1 MNCMGNQAKNDI
13 ANPVGKQKQNG
24 LFRLAVV
31 LCLFVLCFGLSAQAA
46 QKKGWHKASAGKWYY
61 VKADGKQAGK
71 GWLKVGSKVY
81 YIDQD
86 GYRVTKLQMI
96 GSKYYYFHKAKG
108 YRISGWVKIGNT
120 TYRFHKTKGYRMTGL
135 SKIDGKYY
143 YLDPKKDGARTV
155 GWKSIGKYRY
165 YFTKKGPAKTG
176 WLKQN
181 GKRYY
186 FQKNGHMTK
195 GWKTISGEKYYFD
208 KTTGAALTGWQT
220 IGETKYYF
228 NSKGKILKNGFTS
241 NGIYMDADG
250 KPLQKST
257 LKKFLKTALKPV
269 GSTMYVWGGG
279 WDTGDT
285 ASGVEA
291 VTIGTS
297 SRWKSFFEAQGSSY
311 DYRNTRFQIHDGLDC
326 SGFVG
331 WAVYNTFN
339 TTSGNAGYVML
350 AQNMAK
356 TYSSMGWGTYSSA
369 GTFSDFRA
377 GDILSSSSHVY
388 IVIGQCPD
396 GSVVLVHS
404 SPKGVQINGTTTRS
418 GNTNSQAASLAQK
431 YMKKYYP
438 AWCAKYSIP
447 VKDASYL
454 TRYAR
459 MRWKLS
465 GKCMMSDPAGYASK
479 DAAAILKNLFGE

>member
-1 MNCMGNQAKNDI
+1 MGQVKSDAGICGGRWNRRIVLKLGI
-13 ANPVGKQKQNG
+13 
-24 LFRLAVV
+24 LLA
-31 LCLFVLCFGLSAQAA
+31 LMMLCFSLCAQAA
-46 QKKGWHKASAGKWYY
+46 SSKGWHKTSDGKRYY

-71 GWLKVGSKVY
+71 GWLKVGKKTY

-86 GYRVTKLQMI
+86 GYRVTMLQQI
-96 GSKYYYFHKAKG
+96 GGKFYYFHKTKG
-108 YRISGWVKIGNT
+108 YRMTGWVKIGNQ

-143 YLDPKKDGARTV
+143 YLDPAQDGARIS
-155 GWKSIGKYRY
+155 GWKTIGKYRY
-165 YFTKKGPAKTG
+165 YFLKKGAAKTG

-186 FQKNGHMTK
+186 FLKNGRMVK

-208 KTTGAALTGWQT
+208 KTTGAVLTGWQT
-220 IGETKYYF
+220 IGKTQYYF
-228 NSKGKILKNGFTS
+228 NSKGKVLKNAFTS
-241 NGIYMDADG
+241 DGVYMDADG
-250 KPLQKST
+250 KALHKST
-257 LKKFLKTALKPV
+257 LKKFLKIAIQPV

-279 WDTGDT
+279 WGSGDT
-285 ASGVEA
+285 AAGKEA
-291 VTIGTS
+291 VTIGVS
-297 SRWKSFFEAQGSSY
+297 SRWKSFFEAQSAYY

-331 WAVYNTFN
+331 WAIYNAFN
-339 TTSGNAGYVML
+339 TTNGNAGYVML
-350 AQNMAK
+350 AQNMAR
-356 TYSSMGWGTYSSA
+356 TYASMGWGTYSA
-369 GTFSDFRA
+369 PGTFSDFRA

-388 IVIGQCPD
+388 IVIGQCSD

-418 GNTNSQAASLAQK
+418 GNTNSQAASLAKK
-431 YMKKYYP
+431 YMQKYYP

-454 TRYAR
+454 TRYGR

-479 DAAAILKNLFGE
+479 DAKAILKNLFGG